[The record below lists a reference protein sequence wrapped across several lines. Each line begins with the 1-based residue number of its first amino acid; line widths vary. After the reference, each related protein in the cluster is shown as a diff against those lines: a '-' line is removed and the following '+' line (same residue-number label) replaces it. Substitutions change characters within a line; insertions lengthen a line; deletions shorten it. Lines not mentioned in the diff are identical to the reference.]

1 MISEIQ
7 DFIHVDKTSVSV
19 KNLYEKIMNFIA
31 SVEKS
36 LNIFISHKKK
46 VELILHL
53 AFAINRLITNEDMVE
68 YSNKTSIKKSY
79 NKLYS
84 TVKSSLIPIE
94 TYFSIKL
101 TDDEICYIMDFI
113 IN

>member
-1 MISEIQ
+1 M
-7 DFIHVDKTSVSV
+7 
-19 KNLYEKIMNFIA
+19 KN
-31 SVEKS
+31 
-36 LNIFISHKKK
+36 
-46 VELILHL
+46 
-53 AFAINRLITNEDMVE
+53 MVE